1 MTDID
6 RLQKIK
12 DIIENMNKCH
22 QIEILKLLV
31 NNSAPVSENNNGTFI
46 NLTDLTDIILIELEK
61 YIKFVDEQQQQLLCI
76 EKEKANIKKEFFK
89 QTKRNIKLKRNKD
102 EDNIIINE

>member
-1 MTDID
+1 MSDVI

-12 DIIENMNKCH
+12 DIIEGMNKCH

-31 NNSAPVSENNNGTFI
+31 NNSAIISENSNGTFV
-46 NLTDLTDIILIELEK
+46 NLTDLMDIVLIELEK
-61 YIKFVDEQQQQLLCI
+61 YIEFVDEQQQQLLYI

-89 QTKRNIKLKRNKD
+89 QEKRNIKLKRNKD
-102 EDNIIINE
+102 ESSIILND